1 MRGVVGWDMEGKV
14 YVRVRG
20 GIGGSSGEL
29 SGPRTIDM
37 KDEPSK
43 PAVKVHGSKADITIV
58 GKLTITDSKRKSTGP
73 AIQVEKQ
80 GKLVLAGEVD
90 IQNVYK
96 GIVAD
101 GKGSSVT
108 VTKGVIG
115 VRGDYVIGVKN
126 GGTVTLIDG
135 VKVNGGGIGVKDGGT
150 VTLGG
155 EVKVQGSMGIVFMGD
170 KGTANATVMGVGAK
184 INLASGSTGAVMM
197 GDGALMLNTVTI
209 EGVGVG
215 ARVTKGT
222 LEVTKGSIQ
231 GTTVGA
237 EVSGSGVLEVNGRA
251 TIVGTTM
258 GLRVTGSGKAT
269 MMGGSIQG
277 GGSGGSYGVIVDTSG
292 TVELSGGVEVSRFE
306 TGVYVKGGTFKMTEG
321 SITGMGNSQGTG
333 IYAVGD
339 DVTLNTVT
347 ISKVG
352 VGVEVEKGVLIMNQ
366 GSVKGFTGTG
376 VMVGDGVES
385 ASLTGTTI
393 TGDGKGTGVY
403 MEGGDVKLDNVRIKG
418 VAMGVMMEK
427 GGKSLTISGSS
438 TIEFVGDG
446 VGVGVW
452 GEVKSA
458 ELTQTVITGKGSG
471 TGVYAERGTLI
482 IEKGTTIDF
491 KESGWGVYVKGGIKN
506 VSLTGTTITGEESGS
521 TGVYAKGKEGM
532 VMTLEGVDIEGVGT
546 GVRMMEGESLT
557 INGGSIKGVQTGI
570 VMMKGESL
578 TISGDS
584 TISFMGDYGVY
595 GGEFGDKS

>member
-1 MRGVVGWDMEGKV
+1 M
-14 YVRVRG
+14 
-20 GIGGSSGEL
+20 
-29 SGPRTIDM
+29 
-37 KDEPSK
+37 
-43 PAVKVHGSKADITIV
+43 
-58 GKLTITDSKRKSTGP
+58 
-73 AIQVEKQ
+73 
-80 GKLVLAGEVD
+80 
-90 IQNVYK
+90 
-96 GIVAD
+96 
-101 GKGSSVT
+101 
-108 VTKGVIG
+108 
-115 VRGDYVIGVKN
+115 
-126 GGTVTLIDG
+126 
-135 VKVNGGGIGVKDGGT
+135 
-150 VTLGG
+150 TLGG

-321 SITGMGNSQGTG
+321 EITGDGKGTG
-333 IYAVGD
+333 VYMEGG
-339 DVTLNTVT
+339 VTLSGGVD
-347 ISKVG
+347 ISRFATG
-352 VGVEVEKGVLIMNQ
+352 VRVEKGVLIMNQ

-376 VMVGDGVES
+376 VMVGSEVKS
-385 ASLTGTTI
+385 ASLMGVEI
-393 TGDGKGTGVY
+393 TGDGKGTGV
-403 MEGGDVKLDNVRIKG
+403 MMMGGDVKLDNVRIKG

-506 VSLTGTTITGEESGS
+506 VSLTGTTITGEESGY
-521 TGVYAKGKEGM
+521 GVYA
-532 VMTLEGVDIEGVGT
+532 VG
-546 GVRMMEGESLT
+546 GDRYDDDVR
-557 INGGSIKGVQTGI
+557 
-570 VMMKGESL
+570 
-578 TISGDS
+578 
-584 TISFMGDYGVY
+584 
-595 GGEFGDKS
+595 